1 MVKSTLT
8 MRTLSISVIKAAG
21 RRWMDQ
27 RYEPA
32 ENQTPQLS
40 ERTLTE
46 KRPENPRPYS
56 PQRKKYY

>member
-1 MVKSTLT
+1 
-8 MRTLSISVIKAAG
+8 
-21 RRWMDQ
+21 MDQ

-56 PQRKKYY
+56 PQRKKYYW